1 MRIRRTSRLLVPAV
15 AALAALSLTA
25 CENGTGAEDEGAST
39 PASSTTAQPQG
50 TDKPATGSGTGTD
63 TGTGTG
69 SGTGS
74 TGSGTGSS
82 AKPAG
87 GTSAGTGAAPATDDE
102 DPNAPENRV
111 LCNGSNTKVTAQPVP
126 RPLNHMLITVTNTG
140 SKVCDL
146 TYYPVLRFD
155 EMQWAP
161 TAAEA
166 TKPQAVTTLSPGESG
181 YAGALLSAADGSGDG
196 GTTAK
201 KLTIAFQGRTPNSD
215 GGASAVPPLPA
226 KGVYY
231 DSSLTVTYWQQSMD
245 DALAW

>member
-1 MRIRRTSRLLVPAV
+1 MRIRRSSRLLVPAV

-25 CENGTGAEDEGAST
+25 CENGTGTEDEGAST
-39 PASSTTAQPQG
+39 PASSVTAQPQG
-50 TDKPATGSGTGTD
+50 TGKPTTGSDTGTGTA

-69 SGTGS
+69 SSTGTGS
-74 TGSGTGSS
+74 GSA

-87 GTSAGTGAAPATDDE
+87 GTSAKPGTGTGTDDK

-161 TAAEA
+161 AAAEA

-181 YAGALLSAADGSGDG
+181 YAGVLLSAADGSGDG
-196 GTTAK
+196 GTTAE
-201 KLTIAFQGRTPNSD
+201 KLTVAFQGRTPNSD
-215 GGASAVPPLPA
+215 GGASATPPLPA

>member
-1 MRIRRTSRLLVPAV
+1 MRIRRSSRLLVPAV

-25 CENGTGAEDEGAST
+25 CENGTGTEDEGAST
-39 PASSTTAQPQG
+39 PASSVTAPPQG
-50 TDKPATGSGTGTD
+50 SGKPTTGSDTGTGTS

-74 TGSGTGSS
+74 GSA

-87 GTSAGTGAAPATDDE
+87 GTSAKPGAGTATDDE

-161 TAAEA
+161 AAAEA

-181 YAGALLSAADGSGDG
+181 YAGVLLSAADGSGDG

-201 KLTIAFQGRTPNSD
+201 KLTVAFQGRTPNSD
-215 GGASAVPPLPA
+215 GGASATPPLPA
-226 KGVYY
+226 EGVYY